1 MSQNA
6 SFNLVVSKMSKI
18 LARWLWQT
26 LNLKS
31 INLKFLKFNHFGH
44 KLTQSQI
51 GLKEKAF
58 SCEIYRKKKTKKTNG
73 VYLSFVI
80 NSLSLSLCQ
89 QEKSTLKIASEAK

>member
-6 SFNLVVSKMSKI
+6 SFNLIVSKMSKI

-51 GLKEKAF
+51 GLKEKLFLVGFIA
-58 SCEIYRKKKTKKTNG
+58 KKKQKKQTAYI
-73 VYLSFVI
+73 YLLSLTL
-80 NSLSLSLCQ
+80 SLSLSVN
-89 QEKSTLKIASEAK
+89 KKKAH